1 MLKIDFPS
9 LIIQIVN
16 FLVLLFVLNLILYRP
31 IRRILKK
38 RRDDMASSQEI
49 TEDLLNRAE
58 KYSEEYNMNLY
69 STKKEGVN
77 EKENLRNEGLVTEKE
92 MLQNTYSSVEEK
104 LVNAREEII
113 RKVEEA
119 RKGLQSEVELFSQE
133 LAKKVLGR
141 SV

>member
-1 MLKIDFPS
+1 
-9 LIIQIVN
+9 
-16 FLVLLFVLNLILYRP
+16 
-31 IRRILKK
+31 
-38 RRDDMASSQEI
+38 MASSQEI